1 VAALDGAIEDDDTG
15 IIAKDRHIVR
25 AINRH
30 PAAIVIVLQFVKVD
44 VYFNMYVRDCAF
56 LIAKPLIDSSY
67 YLLAMQDGSN
77 LLETPRRDSFSF
89 STDNGIRP
97 GYHSVLK

>member
-1 VAALDGAIEDDDTG
+1 MAALDGAIEDDDTG

-30 PAAIVIVLQFVKVD
+30 PAAIAIVLQFVKVD

-56 LIAKPLIDSSY
+56 LIAKPLIGSSY
-67 YLLAMQDGSN
+67 YLLAMQDGSI
-77 LLETPRRDSFSF
+77 LLENTS
-89 STDNGIRP
+89 G
-97 GYHSVLK
+97 G

>member
-1 VAALDGAIEDDDTG
+1 VAALDRAIEDDDTG

-30 PAAIVIVLQFVKVD
+30 PAAIAIVLQFVKVD
-44 VYFNMYVRDCAF
+44 EYFNMYVRDCAF
-56 LIAKPLIDSSY
+56 LITKPLIGSY

-77 LLETPRRDSFSF
+77 LLENTSE
-89 STDNGIRP
+89 G
-97 GYHSVLK
+97 